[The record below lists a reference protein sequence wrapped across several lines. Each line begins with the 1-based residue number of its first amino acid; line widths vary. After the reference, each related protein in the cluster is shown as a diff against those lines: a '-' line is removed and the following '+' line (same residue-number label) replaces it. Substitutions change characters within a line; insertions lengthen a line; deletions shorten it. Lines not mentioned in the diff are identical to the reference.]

1 MEHVKGTPTSY
12 GPAPR
17 PDIRVEPAADSGT
30 RRPCP
35 RPLVVDLDGTLLRS
49 DLLVEALFAEVGS
62 RPGAL
67 PGLIG
72 ALSRGKAALKAA
84 ASAKVEIDPARLPYD
99 EAVIERIRAAR
110 RAGRPVYIASA
121 AHGRLVGRIADH
133 LGLFDGW
140 FASDD
145 AVNLSGETKAEALVA
160 AFGEKGFD
168 YIGNDAADLPVWSRA
183 GKSIAVR
190 LPLRSARR
198 LLVFAPDAETIPSRA
213 PGTRTWARLLR
224 VHQYAKNAL
233 VFLPLL
239 TSHSFDLAS
248 LGAALIAFIA
258 FSLCASG
265 IYVLND
271 LVDLQDDR
279 AHPRKR
285 ERPLASGEI
294 SVLHGL
300 AVVPVLVAAAFA
312 AGAFLGPVFLMVLGI
327 YLALTTAYSFALK
340 RMMLID
346 VITLAGLYTV
356 RVIGGAAA
364 IAAVPSSWLLAFCMS
379 IFLSLA
385 LLKRHVE
392 LTVRLDAGL
401 PDPANRDYR
410 KGDLG
415 MVASLAA
422 AAGFNAVTVFALYIS
437 SDAVHELYSRPQ
449 ILWLVCPVLIY
460 WIARILMLAQ
470 RRKMHDDPVV
480 FALRDRPSLAVAAAS
495 AALIVAAV

>member
-1 MEHVKGTPTSY
+1 MEHVKGTPQPC
-12 GPAPR
+12 GPAPQPEMR
-17 PDIRVEPAADSGT
+17 IDRAGATDRTRTPA
-30 RRPCP
+30 

-49 DLLVEALFAEVGS
+49 DLLVEALFAEIGA

-67 PGLIG
+67 PGLVA
-72 ALSRGKAALKAA
+72 ALSHGKAALKAA
-84 ASAKVEIDPARLPYD
+84 ASAKVEIDPGRLPYD
-99 EAVIERIRAAR
+99 EAVIERIRTAR

-121 AHGRLVGRIADH
+121 AHRRLVGRIADH

-145 AVNLSGETKAEALVA
+145 TVNLSGEAKAETLVA

-168 YIGNDAADLPVWSRA
+168 YIGNDAADLPVWSHA
-183 GKSIAVR
+183 AKAIAVR

-198 LLVFAPDAETIPSRA
+198 LLAFAPDAETIPSRK
-213 PGTRTWARLLR
+213 PGFGAWARLLR
-224 VHQYAKNAL
+224 THQYAKNAL

-239 TSHSFDLAS
+239 TSHSFSLAA
-248 LGAALIAFIA
+248 LGAACLAFAA

-285 ERPLASGEI
+285 ERPLANGEI
-294 SVLHGL
+294 SVLRGLL
-300 AVVPVLVAAAFA
+300 AVPLLIVAAFA
-312 AGAFLGPVFLMVLGI
+312 VGAFLGPSFLLILGI
-327 YLALTTAYSFALK
+327 YVVLTTAYSFALK

-480 FALRDRPSLAVAAAS
+480 FALHDRPSLAVAAAS